1 MKKVAVLKNISFEGP
16 GSFKEILEGMGYK
29 VLEFSCFK
37 GNFPEPKDFCAVLI
51 MGGPMGVYEAKDY
64 PFLEEEIGLIRMF
77 YEQEK
82 KILGVCLGA
91 QLIAKAFGGEVYKGE
106 WGKEIGWFYI
116 YPQDKLEYLFYDKF
130 LAFHWHGD
138 TFEIPKNG
146 IRIASSVMYK
156 NQGFRIGDNVYALQ
170 FHLEMEEK
178 DLEVWV
184 SAYKSEL
191 EKEGIDPNSLFV
203 ESKVFSDLKKRA
215 EMFLKMFFENGKSGY
230 VFPAS
235 RPF

>member
-1 MKKVAVLKNISFEGP
+1 MKKVAVLKNVCFEGP

-64 PFLEEEIGLIRMF
+64 PFLEEEISLIRMF
-77 YEQEK
+77 YEQDK

-138 TFEIPKNG
+138 TFDLPEG
-146 IRIASSVMYK
+146 AVRMASSVKYK
-156 NQGFRIGDNVYALQ
+156 NQAFRIGTQVVGLQ
-170 FHLEMEEK
+170 FHLEVTKEDIEKWIEAYKEELAEEK
-178 DLEVWV
+178 INPDSVRGTEEKWKRLEL
-184 SAYKSEL
+184 YCDTF
-191 EKEGIDPNSLFV
+191 INY
-203 ESKVFSDLKKRA
+203 
-215 EMFLKMFFENGKSGY
+215 FLNL
-230 VFPAS
+230 
-235 RPF
+235 